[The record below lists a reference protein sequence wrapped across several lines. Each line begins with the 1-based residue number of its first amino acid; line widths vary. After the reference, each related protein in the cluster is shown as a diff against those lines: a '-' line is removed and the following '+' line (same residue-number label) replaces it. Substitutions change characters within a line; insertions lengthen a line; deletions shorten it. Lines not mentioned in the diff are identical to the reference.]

1 MLLLI
6 DVVIAVY
13 FRFLRDLQCNNLLKK
28 KKKCVPKRERVQ
40 VVFTHVKQTF
50 PMLKNI

>member
-13 FRFLRDLQCNNLLKK
+13 FRFLRDLQCNNLYI

-40 VVFTHVKQTF
+40 VVLTHVKQTF